1 MEKKFRLRKSK
12 DFLQFKSGRKTYS
25 DQLLRILFRS
35 NCMGYSRVGF
45 SVGKNVGNAVIRN
58 KLKRRLREIVV
69 LSDLLSSFH
78 GDLIIIAKPNSGK
91 SSFDGIRNS
100 LISLVKRI

>member
-12 DFLQFKSGRKTYS
+12 DFLQFRSGKRTYS
-25 DQLLRILFRS
+25 DGLLRILFRFNS
-35 NCMGYSRVGF
+35 IEYSRVGF

-58 KLKRRLREIVV
+58 KIKRRLGEIVV
-69 LSDLLSSFH
+69 LSDLLSSFQ
-78 GDLIIIAKPNSGK
+78 GDLIIIAKPNSRGA
-91 SSFDGIRNS
+91 SFNDIRNS